1 MSSIA
6 KAALGTAT
14 AKVKA
19 TIVSRDVL
27 RMGFTPR
34 LRGAIAAS
42 AADTPAPWQSRAD
55 ARLTHPVRDLS
66 AAHRQNPRM
75 TKHLLLAA
83 ALFFLLL
90 AAALVLTTGGALA
103 GDDDHLLAK
112 RALEEGRVLPLSDI
126 LAKVKA
132 EIPGKEIE
140 VELEAE
146 DGILIYEL
154 KMLRPDGRVQEV
166 EVDAATGKILK
177 VEDDN

>member
-1 MSSIA
+1 
-6 KAALGTAT
+6 
-14 AKVKA
+14 
-19 TIVSRDVL
+19 
-27 RMGFTPR
+27 
-34 LRGAIAAS
+34 
-42 AADTPAPWQSRAD
+42 
-55 ARLTHPVRDLS
+55 
-66 AAHRQNPRM
+66 M

-112 RALEEGRVLPLSDI
+112 RALEEGRILPLSEI